1 MAFKQRTVVD
11 PSTRLFR
18 EAEVRLQQ
26 EQAAVRDQERQDQT
40 QIQALKNADIQLTKN
55 EVYFLKSHEK
65 MWNAVLGLLGPGGEV
80 QKAYINWGRDQA
92 AKGAIEGNDEYDDD
106 RDDIPDTRVTTA
118 LKTEQNIQGA
128 NAVISSRQESNV
140 KSGELWA
147 EKNHWYKSGAQR
159 AYAARSAADF
169 EIDLPSYLESS
180 EDQLTYTDSQ
190 GNQIPFEVKNYQDIK
205 GTPKPYAVAVR
216 EYAAQ
221 RIASLVES
229 GLSAEFVAEKIVPLI
244 NKQAAT
250 SIKNYNIAWNKADAW
265 EQITKAKDQIHDSI
279 NLGTT
284 PLEETIVAQREVLA
298 AQMKRLG
305 KEKPYVEADKQ
316 LKTIILAA
324 FKAKHG
330 RGGDFRKDLAKIE
343 QIKFKF
349 PWLKDPATL
358 GEAKPEDFDS
368 EVWASD
374 ARKIETNLFNELESN
389 KKANASNGVK
399 AIDKMVVDGAP
410 AEAVIEATAAWTQK
424 FAEDFPDLH
433 KKLLD
438 RSNLQKPTK
447 TGFAWANQIIKEKK
461 KISSLQ
467 LAQLNSETIEMLK
480 EKHGDIEKWYEDIPI
495 EEQISEKG
503 LKAAKEIIDGGLN
516 QVLERSSK
524 LDAEN
529 GTVARV
535 EQYVYSQ
542 IPVVMRDVIADFKLE
557 TGRDLS
563 TEEGGYDVAAKMAAT
578 KIEKLILEANA
589 DPNATQMLT
598 ATPTEGFK
606 FFDTKAGTHRLQTQI
621 QQGAQTVKSAIRM
634 REENYVLKDPL
645 LSKKLDNIPDDK
657 WDLTNTD
664 ELKPFWR
671 HLGAIS
677 GTDPVEIYK
686 SQAQL
691 HQISGLKEPKVWEGQ
706 ELINDKIDGNAI
718 TIVRKNAENTHT
730 LSNGIDNAGGVS
742 PVSLLPAFNMSTP
755 EQISSWTETVKNAGQ
770 IPTRNIFIRKIGI
783 TSLGLDS
790 NAVDSAGVPLYRSLE
805 KMPNGQTY
813 ASFTAERLREYY
825 TGGLRI

>member
-18 EAEVRLQQ
+18 EAEVSLQQ
-26 EQAAVRDQERQDQT
+26 DKAAIRDQEWQDQT

-55 EVYFLKSHEK
+55 EVHFLRAHEK
-65 MWNAVLGLLGPGGEV
+65 MWNSILGLVGPGGPV
-80 QKAYINWGRDQA
+80 QKAYIDWGREQA
-92 AKGAIEGNDEYDDD
+92 ALGAIEGNNEYDDD

-128 NAVISSRQESNV
+128 NAVIASRQESNV

-159 AYAARSAADF
+159 AYAARTASDF

-190 GNQIPFEVKNYQDIK
+190 GNQIPFEVKNYQAIK

-221 RIASLVES
+221 RIATLVES

-250 SIKNYNIAWNKADAW
+250 SIKNYNLAWNKADAS

-298 AQMKRLG
+298 AQMRRLG
-305 KEKPYVEADKQ
+305 KEKPYVEADKE
-316 LKTIILAA
+316 LKKIILAGL
-324 FKAKHG
+324 KAKHG
-330 RGGDFRKDLAKIE
+330 RGGDFRKDLATIE
-343 QIKFKF
+343 KIKFRF
-349 PWLKDPATL
+349 PWLKEPATL

-368 EVWASD
+368 EVWASE
-374 ARKIETNLFNELESN
+374 ARKIETNLFNELEANN
-389 KKANASNGVK
+389 KASANNGVK
-399 AIDKMVVDGAP
+399 AIDKMVIDGAP
-410 AEAVIEATAAWTQK
+410 SSEVIEATAAWTQK
-424 FAEDFPDLH
+424 YAEDYPELH

-461 KISSLQ
+461 KLSSLQ
-467 LAQLNSETIEMLK
+467 LAQLNSETIGMLK

-516 QVLERSSK
+516 QVLERASK

-535 EQYVYSQ
+535 EQYVYAQ
-542 IPVVMRDVIADFKLE
+542 IPVVMRDVIADMKLE
-557 TGRDLS
+557 KGRDLT
-563 TEEGGYDVAAKMAAT
+563 TEEGGYDLAAKMAAA
-578 KIEKLILEANA
+578 KIEKSILEANA
-589 DPNATQMLT
+589 DPNATHMLS

-606 FFDTKAGTHRLQTQI
+606 FFDTKAGTHRLQSQI
-621 QQGAQTVKSAIRM
+621 AQGAQIVKSAIRM

-657 WDLTNTD
+657 WELTNAD

-677 GTDPVEIYK
+677 GTDPVEIYR

-691 HQISGLKEPKVWEGQ
+691 HQRQGLKEPKVWEGQ
-706 ELINDKIDGNAI
+706 ELVNDKLDGNAI
-718 TIVRKNAENTHT
+718 KIVRQNAENTHT
-730 LSNGIDNAGGVS
+730 LSNAIDNAGGVS
-742 PVSLLPAFNMSTP
+742 PVSLLPAFNMANP
-755 EQISSWTETVKNAGQ
+755 GQISQWTETAKNAGMA
-770 IPTRNIFIRKIGI
+770 PTRNIFIRQVGL
-783 TSLGLDS
+783 TSLGFAP
-790 NAVDSAGVPLYRSLE
+790 NAVDSQGVPLYKSLE

-813 ASFTAERLREYY
+813 ASFTAERLRYYY
-825 TGGLRI
+825 TGGLEI